1 LVSTVWAIER
11 RMTGEGLKVAMNSD
25 GQHASHG
32 QRNMGNRALFPVP
45 IRGRLLHQVSVLD
58 VAFAVATCALIGVV
72 PAAAQPE
79 VIRCLSPE
87 APMTELPVDVLAE
100 YRTEIAAEFEA
111 YFSSVSEHIACLD
124 EERARILDEARAA
137 TEAYTRLINTIPVR
151 KDLP

>member
-1 LVSTVWAIER
+1 MSTNLEDQQTSR
-11 RMTGEGLKVAMNSD
+11 D
-25 GQHASHG
+25 
-32 QRNMGNRALFPVP
+32 QRNKGISAPFPVP
-45 IRGRLLHQVSVLD
+45 ISALHLRQMGVLR
-58 VAFAVATCALIGVV
+58 VAYAVVACTAMGVP
-72 PAAAQPE
+72 PASAQPE
-79 VIRCLSPE
+79 VIRCPPPE

-111 YFSSVSEHIACLD
+111 YFSSITEHVACLD